1 MIVNI
6 PEWGVI
12 VSLLCFALTLA
23 GVASAIYSRIG
34 RLEGVISAK
43 LNGNLEKLVNDVT
56 KNKEDT
62 QKLRTEFSNIQITKE
77 VFEKSINEIRGNCQE
92 SSLTRFQLEQDM
104 KEIKEDLVLLRNK
117 IF

>member
-23 GVASAIYSRIG
+23 GVSSAIYSRIG

-62 QKLRTEFSNIQITKE
+62 QKLKTELSKIQVNKDA
-77 VFEKSINEIRGNCQE
+77 FEKSINEIKSNCQE
-92 SSLTRFQLEQDM
+92 SSLTRFEIEHDM
-104 KEIKEDLVLLRNK
+104 KEIKEDLILLRNK
-117 IF
+117 IL